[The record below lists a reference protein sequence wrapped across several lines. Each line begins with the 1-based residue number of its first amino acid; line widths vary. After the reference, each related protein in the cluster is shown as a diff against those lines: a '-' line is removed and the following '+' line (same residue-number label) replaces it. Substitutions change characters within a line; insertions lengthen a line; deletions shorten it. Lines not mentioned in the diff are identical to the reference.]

1 MAVRAA
7 EVGQQGV
14 PAMNP
19 TLIAGALALVVG
31 FGGGWTANGWRL
43 NAAHD
48 AETAERKQAENIAI
62 LQQVKNNE
70 RAVEQN
76 VIDNR
81 RITKEKNDAIDK
93 VRADI
98 AHAPGLRV
106 GPAICGG
113 SAAGTEAK
121 GTGGRD
127 GENTGG
133 KMVRED
139 VRRDI
144 DALKLEVE
152 SAFAAGRACQAFVQ
166 AKDMAP

>member
-1 MAVRAA
+1 VS
-7 EVGQQGV
+7 
-14 PAMNP
+14 P
-19 TLIAGALALVVG
+19 TLIAGALALVIG

-62 LQQVKNNE
+62 LQRVKNNE

-98 AHAPGLRV
+98 ASAPGLRV
-106 GPAICGG
+106 GSAICGG
-113 SAAGTEAK
+113 PAAGTEANS
-121 GTGGRD
+121 TGGGD

-133 KMVRED
+133 RVVRED

-144 DALKLEVE
+144 DAMKLEVE
-152 SAFAAGRACQAFVQ
+152 NAFAAGRACQAFVRS
-166 AKDMAP
+166 KGMAPE